1 MIILD
6 VARLENIPWALA
18 DYGFRVI
25 IAGGFADI
33 FYMNCMKNGM
43 LPIVMDK
50 DMREQL
56 AKTDAREQITVD
68 LENEIIIT
76 NMHRFHFTIEKMWK
90 EKLLNGLDEISITMQ
105 YEQEIK
111 SMKEKWLYIKKSD
124 GILKMYLHS
133 KLTVIYYVKIRGERE

>member
-1 MIILD
+1 M
-6 VARLENIPWALA
+6 V
-18 DYGFRVI
+18 FRVI

-90 EKLLNGLDEISITMQ
+90 EE
-105 YEQEIK
+105 
-111 SMKEKWLYIKKSD
+111 
-124 GILKMYLHS
+124 
-133 KLTVIYYVKIRGERE
+133 VIEWFR

>member
-1 MIILD
+1 
-6 VARLENIPWALA
+6 
-18 DYGFRVI
+18 
-25 IAGGFADI
+25 
-33 FYMNCMKNGM
+33 MKNGM

-68 LENEIIIT
+68 LENEIMTT
-76 NMHRFHFTIEKMWK
+76 NTHRFHFTIEKMWK

-111 SMKEKWLYIKKSD
+111 EYERKVA
-124 GILKMYLHS
+124 LH
-133 KLTVIYYVKIRGERE
+133 

>member
-1 MIILD
+1 MIIIAKKTLISLNAQERKGASILITGD
-6 VARLENIPWALA
+6 NFGCGSSREHAPWALA

-56 AKTDAREQITVD
+56 AKQMRG
-68 LENEIIIT
+68 N
-76 NMHRFHFTIEKMWK
+76 
-90 EKLLNGLDEISITMQ
+90 KLQLI
-105 YEQEIK
+105 
-111 SMKEKWLYIKKSD
+111 
-124 GILKMYLHS
+124 
-133 KLTVIYYVKIRGERE
+133 

>member
-1 MIILD
+1 
-6 VARLENIPWALA
+6 
-18 DYGFRVI
+18 
-25 IAGGFADI
+25 
-33 FYMNCMKNGM
+33 MNCMKNGM

-111 SMKEKWLYIKKSD
+111 EYERKVA
-124 GILKMYLHS
+124 LH
-133 KLTVIYYVKIRGERE
+133 